1 VRKYRIALGV
11 AGGLLLTFGSFRLVT
26 ELDASDLLALVVWLI
41 AAVVL
46 HDGLI
51 APITVGTGV
60 ALTRVPPRARRYLQ
74 GGLIAGAL
82 ITVIAIPLI
91 MRRGTQPESKA
102 ILLRDY
108 AANLSLLLG
117 LTVAVALVLYA
128 LRVLRHPTPAGEAVE
143 SDGADQTP

>member
-1 VRKYRIALGV
+1 VRKYRIALAV
-11 AGGLLLTFGSFRLVT
+11 AGGLLLTFGVFRLVT
-26 ELDASDLLALVVWLI
+26 KLDAGDLFALVLWLA
-41 AAVVL
+41 AAVAL
-46 HDGLI
+46 HDGLV

-60 ALTRVPPRARRYLQ
+60 VLTHVPPRARRYLQ
-74 GGLIAGAL
+74 GGLMVGAL

-117 LTVAVALVLYA
+117 MTAAVALVLYA
-128 LRVLRHPTPAGEAVE
+128 IRVLRYQKPVGEALE
-143 SDGADQTP
+143 NEGD

>member
-11 AGGLLLTFGSFRLVT
+11 SGVLLLTFGVFRLVT
-26 ELDASDLLALVVWLI
+26 NLDTGDFFALVLWLA
-41 AAVVL
+41 AAVAL

-74 GGLIAGAL
+74 GALIVGGL

-91 MRRGTQPESKA
+91 ARRGTQPESKA

-117 LTVAVALVLYA
+117 MTVAVALVLYA
-128 LRVLRHPTPAGEAVE
+128 LRVLRHQKPVGVPLEDE
-143 SDGADQTP
+143 ED